1 MASKQIRISITS
13 ALNAAG
19 IEATKDQINRLSRSL
34 DDFNQK
40 QRTGANDTATN
51 WAKLPGVFGKVQ
63 TALGGVAATA
73 MSVIG
78 AFKIGWDIGT
88 WLNEHVIMPLL
99 GIKDPIEELKKR
111 NRELKRQ
118 AIEAAKAW
126 DEAFQKWTSAWE
138 KEVAGADRAIKKVD
152 QLTKAYL
159 EMQKARERVFAAGDN
174 AELLKLQRDKFDTM
188 AAAKSPEIATAAG
201 KKFDIQIAEATAR
214 QKLEQFDRNSE
225 TAAKQLQ
232 AEQAQ
237 LAAAHKRGQ
246 TLFQQMQGLQEKLKY
261 WQSQKSVEDYG
272 WETSIKKEAEVEEAI
287 KKLRPKIE
295 STDDEVAR
303 RRAVIAAMKE
313 AAKAEAQERAN
324 LAESNRLE
332 IDERKKDYD
341 DFIRETADKEL
352 EEERK
357 TAEAKIEQEK
367 KVAAERA
374 RLDAQEAARRERE
387 RQKELADRIRDHQ
400 KLLDAERQADSKAQ
414 AGVAAAESKLQQA
427 WGWYRD
433 KNSMAAQMAEEK
445 ADAAA
450 RKQFEKDF
458 ERLKDRRRDW
468 RTAENLSVDDEA
480 VRRVGLAREEKERA
494 EQYAK
499 ETAENT
505 RELAEKLD
513 ELLQVK
519 G

>member
-1 MASKQIRISITS
+1 MANRSIKISITS

-19 IEATKDQINRLSRSL
+19 IEATKQQIDSLSGKLDEFNR
-34 DDFNQK
+34 K
-40 QRTGANDTATN
+40 QRQGTDAASQS

-88 WLNEHVIMPLL
+88 WLNDHVISPLL
-99 GIKDPIEELKKR
+99 GIKDPIEELKRK
-111 NRELKRQ
+111 NRELKQQ
-118 AIEAAKAW
+118 ALAAAKAW
-126 DEAFQKWTSAWE
+126 DEAFQKWTAAWE
-138 KEVAGADRAIKKVD
+138 QEVAGADRAIKKVD

-214 QKLEQFDRNSE
+214 QRLEQFDRNSE

-232 AEQAQ
+232 AEQEQ
-237 LAAAHKRGQ
+237 LAAARKRGQ

-272 WETSIKKEAEVEEAI
+272 WDTSVKKEAEIEEAI
-287 KKLRPKIE
+287 KKLRPKMD
-295 STDDEVAR
+295 STSDEVAR
-303 RRAVIAAMKE
+303 RRATIAAMKE
-313 AAKAEAQERAN
+313 SAKAEAQERAN

-341 DFIRETADKEL
+341 DFIRETADREL
-352 EEERK
+352 EKDRK
-357 TAEAKIEQEK
+357 AAEAKVEQEK

-387 RQKELADRIRDHQ
+387 RQKELSDKIRDLQ
-400 KLLDAERQADSKAQ
+400 KLSDAERQANSKAQ
-414 AGVAAAESKLQQA
+414 AGIHAAESKLQQA
-427 WGWYRD
+427 WSWYRD
-433 KNSMAAQMAEEK
+433 KDSMAAQMQEEK

-458 ERLKDRRRDW
+458 DKLKDRRRDW

-480 VRRVGLAREEKERA
+480 VRRVALAREEKAAA

-505 RELAEKLD
+505 RQLAEKID
-513 ELLQVK
+513 QLLQVK

>member
-1 MASKQIRISITS
+1 
-13 ALNAAG
+13 
-19 IEATKDQINRLSRSL
+19 
-34 DDFNQK
+34 
-40 QRTGANDTATN
+40 
-51 WAKLPGVFGKVQ
+51 
-63 TALGGVAATA
+63 

-88 WLNEHVIMPLL
+88 WLNEHVIGPLL

-237 LAAAHKRGQ
+237 LAAARKRGQ

-450 RKQFEKDF
+450 RKQFEKDI